1 MAYNNGFP
9 VNYPQYYPQ
18 YQQVPQFN
26 QNDNSFI
33 WVQGEAAAKAYH
45 VGPNVKLPLWDSE
58 KQVIYIKSADA
69 NGVPKIDI
77 LDYTIR
83 GAKSLQNTDEKNEYA
98 LKSEIESLKAEIAA
112 LQKQQPEV
120 SETVRDDYVSK
131 SDLDDIRNELAAIQ
145 KRLDRR
151 PRRHESSVRYDT
163 R

>member
-18 YQQVPQFN
+18 YSQPNQPMQFAP
-26 QNDNSFI
+26 NDNSFI

-45 VGPNVKLPLWDSE
+45 VAPNMRIPLWDSE
-58 KQVIYIKSADA
+58 NQVIYIKSADA
-69 NGVPKIDI
+69 NGVPKMDI

-83 GAKSLQNTDEKNEYA
+83 GAKSIQNTVDTTEYA
-98 LKSEIESLKAEIAA
+98 LKSDIDILKNEIAS
-112 LQKQQPEV
+112 LQKQSDKEI
-120 SETVRDDYVSK
+120 DYVSK
-131 SDLDDIRNELAAIQ
+131 SDLEDIKNELVALH

-151 PRRHESSVRYDT
+151 PKRHESTVRYDE